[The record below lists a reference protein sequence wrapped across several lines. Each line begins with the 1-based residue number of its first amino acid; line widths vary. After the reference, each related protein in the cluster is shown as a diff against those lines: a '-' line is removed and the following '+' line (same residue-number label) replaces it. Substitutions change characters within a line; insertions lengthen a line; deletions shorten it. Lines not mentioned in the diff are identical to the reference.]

1 MATTGGERATAA
13 QLQTATTQAVL
24 SIARRD
30 HRDEQ
35 VGRLVNLIWV
45 CFSGRSELSDFD
57 RFRAALEAGV
67 QAADRELSA
76 GPTTGGRG

>member
-1 MATTGGERATAA
+1 MTTRTDRAAAA
-13 QLQTATTQAVL
+13 QLQTAVTQAVL
-24 SIARRD
+24 AIARRD

-67 QAADRELSA
+67 LAADRELSA
-76 GPTTGGRG
+76 GTATGGRG